1 MKTYQLA
8 TVSSPSLIVEC
19 GGEIVQTAVIRN
31 FKKNPNFPGSVLLL
45 KVVRSLKC
53 SRENTHTCYIFHNVY
68 NINISLHVLFF
79 ALT

>member
-19 GGEIVQTAVIRN
+19 GGEIVQTAVIKN

-45 KVVRSLKC
+45 KVVLSL
-53 SRENTHTCYIFHNVY
+53 
-68 NINISLHVLFF
+68 NISSQDIKTPLSV
-79 ALT
+79 